1 MKKYTIFALLLAAT
15 VAASAQYQL
24 PNAGFEQWDGGNT
37 SEPTHWNSFA
47 TSDGSYSSLASSPH
61 HYRRSGHR
69 PGGTGSYYLTI
80 YTKSILGIKAN
91 GNMTTGRIHAGSM
104 SAESSDN
111 YNYTQRSNSAHC
123 QPFSGTPDSMY
134 VWVSF
139 YAASGSSQA
148 QVSAILHG
156 DNDFKAP
163 NEENTASKYCGKAA
177 AHFTRTTSSASSMH
191 WQQVKVPFTYNG
203 TATPAYM
210 LVNITTNKT
219 PGAGDG
225 NDSLSIDDIEF
236 VYSSWL
242 TGINIAGHPLSGFE
256 KGCLSYTVRVADST
270 LLDQDCIEAVAEAA
284 DATVSIERAEVDT
297 VPSTTVFTITVM
309 AEDGVSTHTYTV
321 RLTTDPSAPSGID
334 PVGATRLAAWPSP
347 TADILH
353 VDAEGE
359 VALYDMGGRLLRQ
372 TTAHGTAS
380 IDMTDLPAGIYLLR
394 CGSSS
399 RQVVKQ

>member
-24 PNAGFEQWDGGNT
+24 PNAGFEQWDGGST

-91 GNMTTGRIHAGSM
+91 GNVTTGRIHAGSM

-163 NEENTASKYCGKAA
+163 NEENTTSKYCGKAS

-256 KGCLSYTVRVADST
+256 KGCLSYTVRVSDST
-270 LLDQDCIEAVAEAA
+270 LLGQDCIEALAEAA
-284 DATVSIERAEVDT
+284 DATVSIERVEVDT
-297 VPSTTVFTITVM
+297 VPSATDFIITVM

-334 PVGATRLAAWPSP
+334 PVGETRLAAWPSP
-347 TADILH
+347 TTDILH

-372 TTAHGTAS
+372 TTAHGTVS